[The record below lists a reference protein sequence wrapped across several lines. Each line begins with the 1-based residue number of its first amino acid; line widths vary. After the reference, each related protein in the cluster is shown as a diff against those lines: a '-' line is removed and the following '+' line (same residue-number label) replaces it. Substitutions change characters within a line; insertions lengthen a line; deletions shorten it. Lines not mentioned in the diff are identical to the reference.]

1 MNKHEQ
7 EAAAIQKRIE
17 EATEYEKKRVQR
29 LKDAYQCYLAYI
41 KLR

>member
-7 EAAAIQKRIE
+7 EAAAIKKRVD
-17 EATEYEKKRVQR
+17 AGKEYQRKRVQR

-41 KLR
+41 GIR